1 MTVKTL
7 IELLDVYYEKFNDMF
22 PTMCFQTATEKE
34 MKTMVEQC
42 IKENKP
48 AEELFD
54 LDYDDE
60 Y

>member
-1 MTVKTL
+1 MKTL
-7 IELLDVYYEKFNDMF
+7 MELLDVYYEKFNDMF
-22 PTMCFQTATEKE
+22 PTMCFQNATEKE

>member
-7 IELLDVYYEKFNDMF
+7 IELLDVYYEKFSDMF

>member
-1 MTVKTL
+1 M
-7 IELLDVYYEKFNDMF
+7 ELLDVYYEKFNDMF